1 MKKKLIHITFVFLA
15 IVFVGKLARAQDL
28 EAIGQKD
35 QLKVTGGISTNQV
48 YYDAFGMDQRRDPY
62 SYFLAGNV
70 NFSLYGWNVPFS
82 FTYSNQNSAF
92 QQPFNQYSMHPYYK
106 WIKAHIGYTSI
117 TFSPYTLSGH
127 LFYGAGLELT
137 PGDKFK
143 IDMMYGRLNK
153 AVNFDSTA
161 RNNTPAYKRTGYGL
175 KLGYNLKTG
184 IIETMFFRS
193 KDEANSIDS
202 SIFPVDLGLAPE
214 ENLVLSLKT
223 NQKIF
228 SGFSLSFEYSASAL
242 TKDTRIQASADQP
255 NNIFKYVG
263 PFFNAN
269 SSSSY
274 YNAFNAGLQYSFKV
288 SSLAIKYERID
299 PEYQTHG
306 AYYFTN
312 DLENITL
319 NASTSLLKQKVNVGA
334 NVGIQRDDIDNQK
347 MSSMQRIVSSINIG
361 VNAWE
366 KLNMS
371 FSYSNFQ
378 SYTNIKSHYDR
389 LTELTPY
396 DNLDTLNF
404 TQISQSA
411 NANVGYNIKNTENV
425 RQQINMN
432 VSYQKAADK
441 QGDNNTNAGS
451 DFINLN
457 TAYSHSLVPYKLSLM
472 LAINYNR
479 SNTQSLVTEMFGPT
493 LSVNKTFF
501 DNLLRSGISATMNNA
516 YSNSDLTSQVISVR
530 LTNTL
535 KYKKQHNFN
544 LSLVYVNRHNL
555 LAETNGAFSEF
566 TATLGYNYSFR

>member
-1 MKKKLIHITFVFLA
+1 MTKKLIHITLVIFTVMLLA
-15 IVFVGKLARAQDL
+15 KQAFTQDI

-48 YYDAFGMDQRRDPY
+48 YYDAFGMDERRDPY

-82 FTYSNQNSAF
+82 YTYSNQNSSF
-92 QQPFNQYSMHPYYK
+92 QQPFNQYSLHPYYK
-106 WIKAHIGYTSI
+106 WIRAHVGYTSM

-127 LFYGAGLELT
+127 LFYGTGLELT
-137 PGDKFK
+137 PGDKIK
-143 IDMMYGRLNK
+143 IEMMYGRLNK
-153 AVNFDSTA
+153 AVNFDSLAT
-161 RNNTPAYKRTGYGL
+161 NNTPTYKRSGYGL
-175 KLGYNLKTG
+175 KLGYKLKTG
-184 IIETMFFRS
+184 MIETMFFRS
-193 KDEANSIDS
+193 KDEAKSIDS
-202 SIFPVDLGLAPE
+202 SLFPVDLGLAPE
-214 ENLVLSLKT
+214 ENLVFSLKA

-228 SGFSLSFEYSASAL
+228 KGFNLSFEYAASAL
-242 TKDTRIQASADQP
+242 TKDTRIQASDNKP
-255 NNIFKYVG
+255 DNIFNYVG

-269 SSSSY
+269 NSSSY
-274 YNAFNAGLQYSFKV
+274 YNALNAGLQYSFNV
-288 SSLAIKYERID
+288 SSLSLRYERID

-312 DLENITL
+312 DLENITI
-319 NASTSLLKQKVNVGA
+319 NASTSLLKQKINVGA
-334 NVGIQRDDIDNQK
+334 NVGIQHDDINNQK
-347 MSSMQRIVSSINIG
+347 MSSMQRIVSSFNVG
-361 VNAWE
+361 VNACK

-378 SYTNIKSHYDR
+378 SYTNIKSQYDH
-389 LTELTPY
+389 LTALTPY

-404 TQISQSA
+404 TQISQ
-411 NANVGYNIKNTENV
+411 NANTNIGYNLKNTENV

-432 VSYQKAADK
+432 VSYQKAADR
-441 QGDNNTNAGS
+441 QGDNNSNAGS

-457 TAYSHSLVPYKLSLM
+457 TAYSHSLVPQNLSLM

-501 DNLLRSGISATMNNA
+501 DKMLRSGISATMNNA
-516 YSNSDLTSQVISVR
+516 YSNSELTSQVISVR

-535 KYKKQHNFN
+535 KYKKQHNIN
-544 LSLVYVNRHNL
+544 LSLVYINRHNP
-555 LAETNGAFSEF
+555 LAETNGDFSEF
-566 TATLGYNYSFR
+566 TATLGYNYNFR